1 MKGKQIHIRVTDEEY
16 NFIKERSKK
25 ANLTMTDFIM
35 KSVCNKKIVVISSY
49 REVFDEIRKIGININ
64 QIAKNWNMG
73 LCEKRDIDDIQ
84 KFMVEIWRLLRY
96 SKQEII

>member
-35 KSVCNKKIVVISSY
+35 KSVGNKKIVVISSY

-73 LCEKRDIDDIQ
+73 LGEKRDIDDIQ